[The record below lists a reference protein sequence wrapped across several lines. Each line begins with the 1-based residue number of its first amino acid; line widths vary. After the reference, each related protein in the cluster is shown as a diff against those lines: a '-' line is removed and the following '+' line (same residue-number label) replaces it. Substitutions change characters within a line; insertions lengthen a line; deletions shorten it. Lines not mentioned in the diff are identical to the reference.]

1 MKELIDKLESMGLMH
16 YGFMKVRVLEESRA
30 YFEMRRMLG
39 HATSFE
45 ETDVERK
52 ADLRVSMP
60 KAKTILS
67 IAFPY
72 FHDGSM
78 SKGGYFSLYTLGKDY
93 HVVVRGLL
101 EEIATLLR
109 EKGYEAECFV
119 DNNALPERLIAY
131 LSGVGDIG
139 RNHMLITKTYGSY
152 VFLGEILTDL
162 EVESQERPLEELF
175 AYAVCADC
183 TRCLKACPTRILGER
198 HYDTH
203 RCMSYITQSKEI
215 ADTDFPLFKGRL
227 FGCDTCQRVCPLNQ
241 GKAKSPIDAFEPLR
255 FMQHPDVEA
264 ILSMSN
270 AQFKAYQETSSGWR
284 GKKLLQRNALIELVR
299 RGASVEETALKT
311 PYLKDYHDRLV
322 RYFKKE
328 EERE

>member
-1 MKELIDKLESMGLMH
+1 MKELIDKLDSMGLTH
-16 YGFMKVRVLEESRA
+16 YGFMKVRVLEESRS
-30 YFEMRRMLG
+30 YFEMRRIQG

-45 ETDVERK
+45 EADLERK
-52 ADLRVSMP
+52 VDLRTSMP
-60 KAKTILS
+60 EARTILS

-72 FHDGSM
+72 FHDGSIP
-78 SKGGYFSLYTLGKDY
+78 KGGYFSLYTLGRDY

-101 EEIATLLR
+101 EEIATVLR
-109 EKGYEAECFV
+109 EKGYAAACFV

-131 LSGVGDIG
+131 FSGVGDIG
-139 RNHMLITKTYGSY
+139 RNHMLITETYGSY
-152 VFLGEILTDL
+152 VFLGEILTDY
-162 EVESQERPLEELF
+162 EVETRERPLEEIF
-175 AYAVCADC
+175 TYAVCGDC

-215 ADTDFPLFKGRL
+215 PDTDFPLFKGRL
-227 FGCDTCQRVCPLNQ
+227 FGCDTCQRACPLNQ
-241 GKAKSPIDAFEPLR
+241 GKAKSAIGAFEPLD

-299 RGASVEETALKT
+299 RGAPVRETDLKT
-311 PYLKDYHDRLV
+311 PYLKAYHDRLV
-322 RYFKKE
+322 RYFKME